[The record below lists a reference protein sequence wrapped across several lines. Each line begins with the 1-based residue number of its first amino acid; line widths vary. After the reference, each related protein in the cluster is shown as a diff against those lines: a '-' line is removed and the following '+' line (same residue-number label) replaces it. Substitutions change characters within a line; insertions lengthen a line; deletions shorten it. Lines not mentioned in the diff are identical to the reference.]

1 MSGPTMRGPLN
12 ALRSHIRRISCSILL
27 STFCCISGNEVIAR
41 DSLIIGITQFPSTF
55 HPNIN
60 SMLAKSYIVNMTN
73 RAITTYDQDWK
84 LTCLL
89 CVTLP
94 TIENGLAKKETLPDG
109 TVGVALTYAIHPDA
123 TWGDGTPVTSEDVVF
138 TWTAGKNNETGFA
151 SLEGY
156 RRILSIDVIDDKT
169 FVLHI
174 DRLSYDYNSLNNF
187 YLLPTHLERGAFNS
201 PAEYRYRTLYDTTPT
216 NKGLYFGPYR
226 IVQIQEGA
234 EVVLRPNP
242 TWFGE
247 KPFFSKIVV
256 RVIENTAALEAN
268 LLSGAIDYVAGE
280 LGFSIEQALALE
292 RRKGN
297 QYDVLYKAGLI
308 YEHLDFNLDNPI
320 FSDRRVRQ
328 ALLYGIDRDLLVAQL
343 FDGQQPVA
351 HSNINPLDQI
361 YDESVPIYHFD
372 QEKARKLLE
381 SAGWSTII
389 DGIRHNTTGGPL
401 QFVLMTTAGNKSREL
416 VEQVLQS
423 QWREIGIDV
432 LIKNE
437 PARVFFGETMARRL
451 NLGLSMY
458 AWLSAPESLP
468 RTTLR
473 SDNIPNAANGW
484 SGQNYPGYA
493 NKRMDDLIDS
503 LELELDPAKRVPL
516 WAELQKLYAEDL
528 PALPL
533 FFRANTYFFPK
544 WLKFVRPTGHMT
556 PTTTWIEEWRYIP
569 TTP

>member
-1 MSGPTMRGPLN
+1 MIRSKTKTLLN
-12 ALRSHIRRISCSILL
+12 TPRSYISRISTSILL
-27 STFCCISGNEVIAR
+27 SIFFCLSSNMVPAK
-41 DSLIIGITQFPSTF
+41 DNLTIGITQFPSTF
-55 HPNIN
+55 HPSIN

-73 RAITTYDQDWK
+73 RPITTYDQNWE

-94 TIENGLAKKETLPDG
+94 TIENGLAQIEILSDG
-109 TVGVALTYAIHPDA
+109 TTGVALTYAIHPQA
-123 TWGDGTPVTSEDVVF
+123 TWGDGTPVTSKDVVF
-138 TWTAGKNNETGFA
+138 TWEAGKNNESGFA

-156 RRILSIDVIDDKT
+156 RRILSIDSIDDKT

-187 YLLPTHLERGAFNS
+187 YLLPAHLEKESFS
-201 PAEYRYRTLYDTTPT
+201 VPSEYRYRTLYDTNPT
-216 NKGLYFGPYR
+216 NSGLYFGPYR
-226 IVQIQEGA
+226 IVHIQEGA
-234 EVVLRPNP
+234 EVVLAPNP
-242 TWFGE
+242 TWFGG

-256 RVIENTAALEAN
+256 RVVENTAALEAN

-292 RRKGN
+292 RRKGH
-297 QYDVLYKAGLI
+297 QYDVFYKAGLI
-308 YEHLDFNLDNPI
+308 YEHIDFNLDNPI

-328 ALLYGIDRDLLVAQL
+328 ALLYGLDRDLLVAQL
-343 FDGQQPVA
+343 FDGRQPVA
-351 HSNINPLDQI
+351 HSNINPLDQV
-361 YDESVPIYHFD
+361 YNKFVPIYNFD

-381 SAGWSTII
+381 SAGWSKII
-389 DGIRHNTTGGPL
+389 DGVRYNPSGEPL

-423 QWREIGIDV
+423 QWRDIGV
-432 LIKNE
+432 NALIKNE

-468 RTTLR
+468 RSTLR

-484 SGQNYPGYA
+484 SGQNYPGYV
-493 NKRMDDLIDS
+493 NKQMDDLIDS
-503 LELELDPAKRVPL
+503 LELELDLAKRLPL
-516 WAELQKLYAEDL
+516 WAELQNLYAEDL

-533 FFRANTYFFPK
+533 FFRANAYFFPK
-544 WLKFVRPTGHMT
+544 WLKFVRPTGHMA
-556 PTTTWIEEWRYIP
+556 PTTTWIEEWRYVS